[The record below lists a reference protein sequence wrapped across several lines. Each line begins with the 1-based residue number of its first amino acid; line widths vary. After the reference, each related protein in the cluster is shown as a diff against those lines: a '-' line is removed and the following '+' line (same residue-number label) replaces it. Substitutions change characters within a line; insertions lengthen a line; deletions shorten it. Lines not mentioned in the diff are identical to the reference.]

1 MNLLRYFESWATA
14 ELVLTALAA
23 GACVVVM
30 CSLLSVLV
38 VLKRLAFIG
47 QGVSHSAFGGIGVAA
62 VIGAATGAAWAG
74 QGGVL
79 EFAVVVAF
87 CIGAALGMASV
98 GRSGVASGR
107 GKPIEVDTG
116 IGLFLV
122 ASMALGG
129 LLVEAARALA
139 QRLGHPVGVRSW
151 ESILFGSIL
160 TADWGDVLIA
170 LGLAAMT
177 VGVLWLV
184 RRPLLF
190 WAFDET
196 SAPAFGVPAA
206 VMRTVLMVLLALATV
221 TATKLTGVVL
231 ASAMLVLPGATAL
244 KLSRRI
250 SVVLALS
257 VAVGLAGLVVGLAVS
272 LQADL
277 QPGPCIVL
285 SMVAAFLAAG
295 IINSVTSGA
304 AAPRSETA

>member
-1 MNLLRYFESWATA
+1 MNLLRYFDSWATA

-74 QGGVL
+74 QGGVV
-79 EFAVVVAF
+79 EFGVVVTF

-98 GRSGVASGR
+98 GTAGGAGRSR
-107 GKPIEVDTG
+107 PIEVDTG

-139 QRLGHPVGVRSW
+139 QRLGHPVGARSW

-160 TADWGDVLIA
+160 TAGWGDVLVA
-170 LGLAAMT
+170 FGLLVLT
-177 VGVLWLV
+177 VGVAWLA

-196 SAPAFGVPAA
+196 CAPAFGVPGTL
-206 VMRTVLMVLLALATV
+206 MRTVLMVLLALATV
-221 TATKLTGVVL
+221 TATKLAGVVL
-231 ASAMLVLPGATAL
+231 ASALLVLPGATAL
-244 KLSRRI
+244 KLSRRLW
-250 SVVLALS
+250 SVLALS
-257 VAVGLAGLVVGLAVS
+257 VAVGVGGLVVGLAVS

-285 SMVAAFLAAG
+285 AMVAAFVAAG
-295 IINSVTSGA
+295 FWNRLGSGA
-304 AAPRSETA
+304 APPRSETA